1 MRIFVKDYSDKIT
14 TYKLSKD
21 LMHKLPYDDEKA
33 VVPKSPSTQSLEITG
48 LQTDYLLNHLENYR
62 YFRKLLKQQIQ
73 PQKNLL
79 VKLIPANKEPID
91 KKWSGM
97 TLKTLWEAIEMD
109 YLMSWLSTLGGG
121 YSALGDEFTKCA
133 ETAGKISLKQLSL
146 GLQLGDPLVQS
157 RCKLY
162 YSISLIQT
170 GRLRS
175 AKKIIREEYKFAKR
189 REEDDPRLAK
199 MCEGIWLKLLYE
211 YWIKRRQSEDEE
223 MPKIC
228 FEPVRA
234 E

>member
-1 MRIFVKDYSDKIT
+1 MQIFVRDYSGEIT
-14 TYKLSKD
+14 TYKLFKD
-21 LMHKLPYDDEKA
+21 LIQKLPYDDEKA
-33 VVPKSPSTQSLEITG
+33 VIPKLETHSLEITG
-48 LQTDYLLNHLENYR
+48 LEADYLLNHLENFR
-62 YFRKLLKQQIQ
+62 YFRKLLRRGIH
-73 PQKNLL
+73 PQKSLL
-79 VKLIPANKEPID
+79 VTLVPANKEPID

-170 GRLRS
+170 GRLRA
-175 AKKIIREEYKFAKR
+175 AKKIIREEYKFAKMKV
-189 REEDDPRLAK
+189 EDDPRLAK

-228 FEPVRA
+228 FEPVRG

>member
-1 MRIFVKDYSDKIT
+1 MAILIYVEDYSDKIT
-14 TYKLSKD
+14 IYKVSKD
-21 LMHKLPYDDEKA
+21 SIEQLPYNEDS
-33 VVPKSPSTQSLEITG
+33 VVPKKSLQSLHITG
-48 LQTDYLLNHLENYR
+48 LQADYLLNHLDNYR
-62 YFRKLLKQQIQ
+62 YFRKLLKRELH
-73 PQKNLL
+73 PLRSLL
-79 VKLIPANKEPID
+79 VKLVPADKEPID

-97 TLKTLWEAIEMD
+97 TLKTLWVAIEMD

-121 YSALGDEFTKCA
+121 YSALGDDFAKCA
-133 ETAGKISLKQLSL
+133 ETAGKISLKQLNL
-146 GLQLGDPLVQS
+146 GLQLGDPFLQS

-175 AKKIIREEYKFAKR
+175 AKKIIREEYKFAKK

-211 YWIKRRQSEDEE
+211 YWMKRKHENEE

-228 FEPVRA
+228 FEQIRGK
-234 E
+234 